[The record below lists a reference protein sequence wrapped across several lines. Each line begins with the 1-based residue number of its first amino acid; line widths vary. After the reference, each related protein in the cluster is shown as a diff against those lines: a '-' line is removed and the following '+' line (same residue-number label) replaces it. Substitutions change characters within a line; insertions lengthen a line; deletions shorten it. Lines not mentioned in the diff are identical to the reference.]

1 MTRMIIPRNFFIT
14 ALWRSRRYLIKS
26 AVFSFRRVSSRGG
39 RKDSKKRIYSFRLLY
54 VYIILCTHWDIVHK
68 GRRVL
73 LEFRLYKKGHLEPE
87 DPGLGAFYKSYRE
100 EPASGLAET
109 RLATMAERC
118 RPRAFPR
125 SLGHRGII
133 GFDDSIGVS
142 VIIPRFSHRQRQ
154 RRRREFP
161 RHNETAS
168 VNNVPRWISEIF

>member
-1 MTRMIIPRNFFIT
+1 MIIPRNLFIT
-14 ALWRSRRYLIKS
+14 ALWRSPRYLIKS

-39 RKDSKKRIYSFRLLY
+39 GFKEGNLFFRAIIR
-54 VYIILCTHWDIVHK
+54 VAYIILCTHWDIVHK
-68 GRRVL
+68 GRRAL
-73 LEFRLYKKGHLEPE
+73 LEFRLHKKGHLEPE

-125 SLGHRGII
+125 SPGHRGII

-142 VIIPRFSHRQRQ
+142 VIIPRFSRRATATETTQRI
-154 RRRREFP
+154 P
-161 RHNETAS
+161 AT
-168 VNNVPRWISEIF
+168 